1 MPAAKRVMSV
11 AMSFLIPTV
20 ILIVVFSQ
28 FRAFY
33 GNRFNLLT
41 NIVYMPTGLPDVF
54 ILLFLVGTLQDY
66 IQGITKLFLW
76 PKQTA

>member
-1 MPAAKRVMSV
+1 MSV

-20 ILIVVFSQ
+20 ILIVVLSQ

-33 GNRFNLLT
+33 GDRFNLLT

-54 ILLFLVGTLQDY
+54 ILLFLVGTLPDY